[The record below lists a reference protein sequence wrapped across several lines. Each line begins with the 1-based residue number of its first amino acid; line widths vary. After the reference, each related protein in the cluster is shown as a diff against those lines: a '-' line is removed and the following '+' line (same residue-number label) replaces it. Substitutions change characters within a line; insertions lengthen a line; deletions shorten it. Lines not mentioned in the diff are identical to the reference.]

1 MAGALALID
10 SSSISQTDK
19 ARSCAYSVAKK
30 AGPQGRAGSRNK
42 IVLPDKLLLC
52 GSDHQSLSGHTKALL
67 LVYRMPRGWL
77 LVFHSERRGVFASIH
92 PELHCACA

>member
-42 IVLPDKLLLC
+42 IFLLISSYSVDRTTKASRDTPKLLLI
-52 GSDHQSLSGHTKALL
+52 
-67 LVYRMPRGWL
+67 YRMPRGWL
-77 LVFHSERRGVFASIH
+77 LVSHFERRGVFASIH